1 MEKIKGKNPV
11 TPLDRVDKMIL
22 QHLQKNAK
30 FDMQIL
36 SSALNMTKTPIYK
49 RIVSLEEAGYITGYV
64 ALVDRKLVGL
74 PLMVFC
80 AVSLNIQNAEFIEQF
95 NQKVKAIDEIV
106 ECYLTGGVFD
116 FILKVIVHDL
126 EEYNNFASNKLATI
140 PNVGKIQS
148 SFVLNEIKYTTILP
162 ITVSK

>member
-1 MEKIKGKNPV
+1 MEKIKGKNPPP
-11 TPLDRVDKMIL
+11 PLDIIDKLIL
-22 QHLQKNAK
+22 QHLQINSK
-30 FDMQIL
+30 FDIQSL
-36 SSALNMTKTPIYK
+36 SNTLNMTKTPVYK
-49 RIVSLEEAGYITGYV
+49 RIVSLEESGYIRGYV

-80 AVSLNIQNAEFIEQF
+80 AVSLNIQNAEYIDDF
-95 NQKVKAIDEIV
+95 NKKIKAIDEIV

-116 FILKVIVHDL
+116 FILKVIVKDL

-148 SFVLNEIKYTTILP
+148 SFVLNEIKSSTILP
-162 ITVSK
+162 IIV